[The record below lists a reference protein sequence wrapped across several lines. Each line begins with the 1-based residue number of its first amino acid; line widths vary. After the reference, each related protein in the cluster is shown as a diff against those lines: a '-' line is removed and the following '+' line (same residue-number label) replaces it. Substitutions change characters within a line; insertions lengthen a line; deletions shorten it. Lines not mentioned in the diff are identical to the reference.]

1 VDPEMRLVVNLHI
14 AHITPARLL
23 LEQSC
28 MPARGRGRVYG
39 WLRRLGI
46 ATQSDGGRRERI
58 SPPGDSMFRHQCT
71 TGLHHLL
78 DTDNVHQLT
87 GDPITSSKCDPMFRP
102 CHHTDK
108 RCSATTLER
117 RLINRILCQP
127 RRPPRA
133 FPLQGPRFR
142 SSITRTCH
150 LSRGCNSA
158 ICRLACTAPAPRYR
172 RWLTARLCGFDRGGE
187 AIQCVSAHTFGST
200 FATQLRSART

>member
-1 VDPEMRLVVNLHI
+1 M
-14 AHITPARLL
+14 
-23 LEQSC
+23 
-28 MPARGRGRVYG
+28 YG

-46 ATQSDGGRRERI
+46 ATQSDGGRRYHRGTRC
-58 SPPGDSMFRHQCT
+58 SPPVHHRV
-71 TGLHHLL
+71 LHHLL
-78 DTDNVHQLT
+78 DIDNVHQLT
-87 GDPITSSKCDPMFRP
+87 SDPITSSKCDPMFRP

-150 LSRGCNSA
+150 LSRGCDSA
-158 ICRLACTAPAPRYR
+158 ICRLACTAPVPRYR

-187 AIQCVSAHTFGST
+187 AIQCVSAHTF
-200 FATQLRSART
+200 ATQLGVQLAPDSLQPQGRTCWPAMPAVRWLKHV